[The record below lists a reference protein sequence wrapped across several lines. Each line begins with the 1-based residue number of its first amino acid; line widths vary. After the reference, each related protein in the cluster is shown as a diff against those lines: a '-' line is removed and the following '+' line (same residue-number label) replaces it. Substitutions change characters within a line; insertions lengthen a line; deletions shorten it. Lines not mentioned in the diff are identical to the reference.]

1 MEEKIMN
8 MLEQLYIEVK
18 ATNKRLDS
26 LGGEVKDL
34 KAGQDNMQNDIKD
47 LKQGQERIEGKVD
60 SIEKHLI
67 ELDSKNAE
75 RHLEFMSEIKDMRKD
90 LAAVEI
96 ITSKNWNEI
105 AHLKAIK

>member
-8 MLEQLYIEVK
+8 MLEQLYLEVK
-18 ATNKRLDS
+18 GIKD
-26 LGGEVKDL
+26 EVKDL
-34 KAGQDNMQNDIKD
+34 KEGQAIMQNDVKD

-67 ELDSKNAE
+67 ELDAKNAE
-75 RHLEFMSEIKDMRKD
+75 RHLEMVGEIDDMKKN
-90 LAAVEI
+90 LTAIEI

-105 AHLKAIK
+105 AHLKAVK